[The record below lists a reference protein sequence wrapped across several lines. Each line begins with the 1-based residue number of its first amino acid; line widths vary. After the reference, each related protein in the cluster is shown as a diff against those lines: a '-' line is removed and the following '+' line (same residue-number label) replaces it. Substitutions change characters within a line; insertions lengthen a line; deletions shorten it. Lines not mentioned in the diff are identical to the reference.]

1 MQRNSFLED
10 LWQQAHAAQVETQHR
25 YPEILCRTGCN
36 ACCKNHGSPITFEVE
51 WQAIETH
58 LDAHPH
64 KKAAVKQRYLALRK
78 ELQSRLA
85 LENPT
90 LSQALFEVRCP
101 FIAVNT
107 AEEGLEENVQP
118 GGEYCSIYEV
128 RPTTCRVFGNTVLEQ
143 PVQSGEAIY
152 ACNPEKD
159 RWETLL
165 PMAVELPLRNTFFE
179 ALETTGAPQSLLHF
193 LATFFDVPR

>member
-1 MQRNSFLED
+1 MQRNAFLEN
-10 LWQQAHAAQVETQHR
+10 LWQAAHTAQVYTQQK
-25 YPEILCRTGCN
+25 YPDILCRTGCN
-36 ACCKNHGSPITFEVE
+36 ACCKSHGSPMTFAVE
-51 WQAIETH
+51 WQAIQQH
-58 LDAHPH
+58 LEAHPE
-64 KKAAVKQRYLALRK
+64 KKAAIRTRYLALRK
-78 ELQSRLA
+78 ELHSRLV
-85 LENPT
+85 LEDPT

-107 AEEGLEENVQP
+107 VQESDADEP
-118 GGEYCSIYEV
+118 LPVGEYCSIYDV

-165 PMAVELPLRNTFFE
+165 PMAVELPLRHTFFKDLE
-179 ALETTGAPQSLLHF
+179 ATGSPRSLLQF
-193 LATFFDVPR
+193 LAAFLDASC